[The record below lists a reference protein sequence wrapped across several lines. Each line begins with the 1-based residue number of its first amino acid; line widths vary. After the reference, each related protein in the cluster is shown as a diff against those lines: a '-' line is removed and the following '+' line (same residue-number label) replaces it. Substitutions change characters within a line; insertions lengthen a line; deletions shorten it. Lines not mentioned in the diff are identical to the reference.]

1 MFHQITIVGY
11 LGNDP
16 VMRFTPSGQAV
27 TTLSVATSRSYTN
40 NAGQKIDET
49 TWFRVSVWGAQAES
63 CNQYL
68 SKGRP
73 VLIIGRLRP
82 DPDSGGP
89 RIYTRNDGS
98 PGASFEVNAINVRF
112 LPTGGTG
119 SYQQDMGEKLDDPRT
134 KISHSRL
141 EFLCHKQ
148 IFQISTCRKTLKP
161 NM

>member
-1 MFHQITIVGY
+1 MFHQLTIVGY

-73 VLIIGRLRP
+73 VLVIGRLRP

-98 PGASFEVNAINVRF
+98 PGASYEVNAINVRF

-119 SYQQDMGEKLDDPRT
+119 NYQQDMGDEAGGDEDEEIP
-134 KISHSRL
+134 
-141 EFLCHKQ
+141 F
-148 IFQISTCRKTLKP
+148 
-161 NM
+161 

>member
-1 MFHQITIVGY
+1 MFHQLTIVGY

-27 TTLSVATSRSYTN
+27 TSFSVATSRSYTN

-73 VLIIGRLRP
+73 VLIIGQLRP

-98 PGASFEVNAINVRF
+98 TGASFEVTARTVRF
-112 LPTGGTG
+112 LPSGGAG
-119 SYQQDMGEKLDDPRT
+119 SYQQDMGDEAGGSEDDEIP
-134 KISHSRL
+134 
-141 EFLCHKQ
+141 F
-148 IFQISTCRKTLKP
+148 
-161 NM
+161 

>member
-1 MFHQITIVGY
+1 MFQQLTIVGY

-16 VMRFTPSGQAV
+16 VMRFTPSGRAV
-27 TTLSVATSRSYTN
+27 TSFSLATSRSYTN

-73 VLIIGRLRP
+73 VLVIGRLKP

-89 RIYTRNDGS
+89 RLYTRNDGS
-98 PGASFEVNAINVRF
+98 TGASFEVNAINVRF
-112 LPTGGTG
+112 LPSGGTG
-119 SYQQDMGEKLDDPRT
+119 GNQQDMGDKAGGPEEDEIP
-134 KISHSRL
+134 
-141 EFLCHKQ
+141 F
-148 IFQISTCRKTLKP
+148 
-161 NM
+161 